1 MDYVNDACM
10 YMFTPQQMNAVDA
23 YIVSVIAPAI
33 KPGVCAPASPDFD
46 IVANDDEIF
55 SCPDTDTEA
64 VFNFTYSTVVDFS
77 ETTTF
82 TASGQPAGSTIT
94 FNPTSLNTDGTF
106 TMTVN
111 NIAGS
116 TEGVYP
122 ITVTGTSSS
131 ITKAIDVTLS
141 NDCIECVNYTA
152 IDTPVAIS
160 AVGTPTV
167 TSIVT
172 VVNDVAIL
180 DINVTVDI
188 THTYVSDLTLTLTS
202 PNGTA
207 VILTSGNGAPGA
219 DNYTNTVFDQE
230 ATGAITAATA
240 PFTGIFVPE
249 GDLSTLYGEMSAGDW
264 TLTVADAFNQDG
276 GSINEFTLQIC
287 ADSSLSVDEFG
298 FDGFAIF
305 PNPNNG
311 EFTVN
316 LNSSSDKDISI
327 DVFDIRGRRVFSN
340 SYMNTADFSEVV
352 KLNNAQSGLYLVTV
366 KNGNQQITK
375 KIVVE

>member
-33 KPGVCAPASPDFD
+33 KPGVCTAATPDFN
-46 IVANDDEIF
+46 IAANEAEIF
-55 SCPDTDTEA
+55 SCPNTDTEA
-64 VFNFTYSTVVDFS
+64 VFTFTYSTILDFN
-77 ETTTF
+77 ETTNF
-82 TASGQPAGSTIT
+82 TASGQPAGSSVT

-111 NIAGS
+111 NISGS
-116 TEGVYP
+116 TPGTYT

-131 ITKAIDVTLS
+131 VTKSIDVTLS
-141 NDCIECVNYTA
+141 NDCVECINYTA

-160 AVGTPTV
+160 ASGTPSV
-167 TSIVT
+167 TSTIT
-172 VVNDVAIL
+172 VAPDVAIL

-188 THTYVSDLTLTLTS
+188 SHTYVSDLTLTLTS
-202 PNGTA
+202 PNGTS
-207 VILTSGNGAPGA
+207 VELTSTNGAPGA

-230 ATGAITAATA
+230 ATDAITAAVA
-240 PFTGIFVPE
+240 PFTGTFVPE

-264 TLTVADAFNQDG
+264 TLTVADGFNLDG
-276 GSINEFTLQIC
+276 GSVNEFSLEIC
-287 ADSSLSVDEFG
+287 ADSSLSIDEFG
-298 FDGFAIF
+298 FDGFAMF
-305 PNPNNG
+305 PNPNTG
-311 EFTVN
+311 EFTIK
-316 LNSSSDKDISI
+316 LNSLSNNDISI
-327 DVFDIRGRRVFSN
+327 DVFDIRGRRVFTN
-340 SYMNTADFSEVV
+340 SYVNTSGFSEVV
-352 KLNNAQSGLYLVTV
+352 KLNNVQSGLYLVTV